1 MKVFT
6 HFTMEKFKKLLFT
19 VLLTLPISGF
29 AQNAEMA
36 DVMRSE
42 GKIYVVLAIILI
54 VLLGFILY
62 LFLQDRKL
70 DRLERMIREKSQ
82 TK

>member
-1 MKVFT
+1 MKNLTKYLTGFL
-6 HFTMEKFKKLLFT
+6 LLFAGYAC
-19 VLLTLPISGF
+19 P

-42 GKIYVVLAIILI
+42 GKIYVVVAIVLI
-54 VLLGFILY
+54 VLTGLILY

-70 DRLERMIREKSQ
+70 GKLEKMIQEKNQ

>member
-1 MKVFT
+1 MKTFIMKN
-6 HFTMEKFKKLLFT
+6 FIKYILSLA
-19 VLLTLPISGF
+19 LLTLINIPLP

-42 GKIYVVLAIILI
+42 GKIYVVVAIVLI
-54 VLLGFILY
+54 VLAGLILY

-70 DRLERMIREKSQ
+70 SKLEEMMREKEQ